1 MRDLAAVIEPTLTEP
16 LPRVGEL
23 RARVDQELWSSVVER
38 PLGQLIEEKIRRRHR
53 TRCGVDR
60 RPGRHL

>member
-1 MRDLAAVIEPTLTEP
+1 MASRPECGTYAVIEPTLTEP

-38 PLGQLIEEKIRRRHR
+38 PLGQLIEERFA
-53 TRCGVDR
+53 TTPYEVWC
-60 RPGRHL
+60 